1 MFHITQNWGLMPP
14 LQSNAGNLSCDVGP
28 CGQETAKSLSRS
40 QAKTWAGSHLPTAAK
55 GNCDQV
61 KTTLSVVST
70 TASLRDSGNHKN
82 TLPIFFL
89 FLIFFLTIEYSN
101 DKYKL
106 S

>member
-1 MFHITQNWGLMPP
+1 MVRK
-14 LQSNAGNLSCDVGP
+14 LQSLFQGHKQRL
-28 CGQETAKSLSRS
+28 GQGHI
-40 QAKTWAGSHLPTAAK
+40 WPTAAK